1 LGFKSRSTLY
11 RLKDAEL
18 SRYLRP
24 PARAGGAQMLELEP
38 IGLPSLRDWMN
49 TILQSQAK
57 TAALPP
63 ANLPALAFGAPS
75 PAPSA
80 EPVDPATVAQG
91 LATLVA
97 NLPEDA
103 IPNLAT
109 SRERREHYR
118 AELARLEA
126 LQKRGD
132 LVGKAETMGAAF
144 ACVRETRDMLLG
156 IPPRLAPQLMGCSTT
171 QAAYEML
178 DKEIRHSLH
187 YLAKSLGTN
196 EDA

>member
-1 LGFKSRSTLY
+1 
-11 RLKDAEL
+11 
-18 SRYLRP
+18 
-24 PARAGGAQMLELEP
+24 
-38 IGLPSLRDWMN
+38 LRDWVN

-57 TAALPP
+57 TAASPRP
-63 ANLPALAFGAPS
+63 EDSALAFGT
-75 PAPSA
+75 PSA
-80 EPVDPATVAQG
+80 EPVDPGVLAAG